1 MTMDRCAVNTWFVVV
16 IRTFIR
22 VQVIVTTSEIQ
33 ERAKKK
39 RLPTRKVLNN
49 FPKECWHSHR
59 FKLGIINYQ
68 STELCLRQRRETAAV
83 DPYSP

>member
-33 ERAKKK
+33 ERAEKKK
-39 RLPTRKVLNN
+39 A
-49 FPKECWHSHR
+49 SHQES
-59 FKLGIINYQ
+59 FK
-68 STELCLRQRRETAAV
+68 
-83 DPYSP
+83 